1 MAVIKP
7 TLSLTANAS
16 SATTDPGPLS
26 IALAL
31 SVTDNI
37 TIATVKSS
45 IITVSDTHDELFQDV
60 TQTEGD
66 TAGTHGSF
74 IYMKNVST
82 ADYDIYIGAAASG
95 SEGAGSSALEGAG
108 AATRLGTLKQGEFLF
123 MPYDYT
129 MDITIDA
136 ENAAAKLEWWL
147 FSRT

>member
-1 MAVIKP
+1 MATIAP
-7 TLSLTANAS
+7 TLTLTANDSSHATPGPMS
-16 SATTDPGPLS
+16 MALSLSATDS
-26 IALAL
+26 
-31 SVTDNI
+31 I
-37 TIATVKSS
+37 TIATVKSA

-60 TQTEGD
+60 TQAEGD
-66 TAGTHGSF
+66 TAGTHGSY

-95 SEGAGSSALEGAG
+95 SEGSGSSALQADG

-136 ENAAAKLEWWL
+136 ENAAAILEYWL